1 MPIDFSDAPAIPINN
16 SKPIGLDFSD
26 APPPPID
33 NTVQPTKLDFSDA
46 PSAPIKAESSL
57 GSKLW
62 NAATWSPLPEYKSTF
77 DKYRN
82 TISSTVG
89 KSDISDKPLIGSEQG
104 FHVDSPKQLLTQTL
118 DLPVEAA
125 QSTYDF
131 GRSVASPLGLAIGA
145 AGKYAAPYI
154 KPAISAGK
162 KLLGIGETVAE
173 DMPKV
178 IPKTAPTIPP
188 TEDLPQTPVEKLMTA
203 VTNLKPVRA
212 NQEYVNTAE
221 RANKIKA
228 FKDARVEGSGE
239 AGANAQ
245 MAKLAGS
252 HEKVA
257 FEPIRDQ
264 FTQPEIDHIYDTAMS
279 ALVDEFTKPTAK
291 SALDKIFHSNGVV
304 SPTNSESK
312 ALEDIFGTTFVKHLA
327 PDPAWTGR
335 INSIMRG
342 LETAYDLSGM
352 LRQGR
357 RLSHTSAFYKSI
369 PEMMSSLGSEE
380 GFNTSK
386 AAIKARDHYDLAT
399 QSGVQFTELGGL
411 NKAEEYVADN
421 FVEKIPGVRA
431 SNRAHIGFL
440 NNLRSQAFEDL
451 TNKAI
456 AAGHDPYKD
465 KKLAR
470 DTADFV
476 NNATGR
482 GSLGSLEDSANGLN
496 KALFAPRLIASWVHT
511 FNPATYMNYEPMVR
525 KEALKSLLA
534 VASSTAVIDA
544 MAAKALGAK
553 VETDMR
559 SSDFGKIKIGNAR
572 VDLMGGGQQY
582 LVLASRLASGIG
594 ENLLPEGSLA
604 GSYKDL
610 SGNMKSLNSR
620 KFNAQTGK
628 SILEDF
634 GENKLSPMLSLVK
647 KALPGATDFSGQ
659 PIKLLPSNDNGNP
672 KTGEIAAS
680 FAPLVSQDLA
690 DILKDD
696 PSLSPLMILDI
707 LGAGVQDF
715 QSKPKKGPFSVSMPK
730 APSFRL
736 NAK

>member
-1 MPIDFSDAPAIPINN
+1 MPIDFSDAPAIPVNN

-46 PSAPIKAESSL
+46 PSAPIKAPQSL
-57 GSKLW
+57 GNKLW

-82 TISSTVG
+82 VASNVASNVPGVNVLGRDTR
-89 KSDISDKPLIGSEQG
+89 
-104 FHVDSPKQLLTQTL
+104 QLAGEAL

-162 KLLGIGETVAE
+162 KLLGIGETTAE
-173 DMPKV
+173 DIPKV
-178 IPKTAPTIPP
+178 IPKPTIPP

-279 ALVDEFTKPTAK
+279 APVDEFTKPTAK
-291 SALDKIFHSNGVV
+291 SALDKIFHPNGVV

-312 ALEDIFGTTFVKHLA
+312 ALEDIFGTAFVKHLA

-335 INSIMRG
+335 INSTMRG

-511 FNPATYMNYEPMVR
+511 LNPATYMNYEPTVR

-594 ENLLPEGSLA
+594 ENVLPGGSLA

-628 SILEDF
+628 SVLEDF
-634 GENKLSPMLSLVK
+634 GENKLSPMLSLAK

-659 PIKLLPSNDNGNP
+659 PIKLLPSDDNGNP

-680 FAPLVSQDLA
+680 FFPLVSQDLA

-736 NAK
+736 RP